1 MYGTFQIFSHF
12 FHQTYT
18 YKSIEKKD
26 FVLYFTNRSF
36 LAQAFIYK
44 TINYAMYFGGFFIFH
59 NIYNHIK
66 SSFKRPLTRSQD
78 QTYVMINV
86 LDFQQKVFLVQK
98 LII

>member
-1 MYGTFQIFSHF
+1 
-12 FHQTYT
+12 
-18 YKSIEKKD
+18 
-26 FVLYFTNRSF
+26 
-36 LAQAFIYK
+36 
-44 TINYAMYFGGFFIFH
+44 MYFGGFFIFH

-86 LDFQQKVFLVQK
+86 LDFKQKVFLVQK